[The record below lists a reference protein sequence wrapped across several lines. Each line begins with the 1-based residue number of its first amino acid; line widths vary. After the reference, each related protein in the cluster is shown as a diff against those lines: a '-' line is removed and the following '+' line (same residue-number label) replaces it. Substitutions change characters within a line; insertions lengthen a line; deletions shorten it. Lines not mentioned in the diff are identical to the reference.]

1 MIVHAMKKIKQVGTY
16 GMSSKGGWDCSFKRV
31 IKEGVREK
39 KWLSSTLLGPLAGL
53 RIKLT

>member
-16 GMSSKGGWDCSFKRV
+16 GMSSKGGWGCSFKRV